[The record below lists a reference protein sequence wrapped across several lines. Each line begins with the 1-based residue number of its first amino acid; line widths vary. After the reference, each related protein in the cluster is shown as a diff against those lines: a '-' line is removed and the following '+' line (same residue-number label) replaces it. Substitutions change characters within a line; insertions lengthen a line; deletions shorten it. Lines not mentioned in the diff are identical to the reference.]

1 MKFYL
6 ININESIKN
15 FFPLLFIVT
24 TKKKGEKVRHFI
36 FLQLLTADEHS
47 WIKMS

>member
-15 FFPLLFIVT
+15 FLLLLFVVI
-24 TKKKGEKVRHFI
+24 TKKKGEKARHFI
-36 FLQLLTADEHS
+36 FLQLLTADEHC